1 MNLPYCIPGPFS
13 SYFRQF
19 VNSTLKKDI
28 IHSYEV
34 NQIGL
39 LEAKYLANHKVPMLS
54 QRGGIPNHV
63 SQLLV
68 ICHFIL

>member
-1 MNLPYCIPGPFS
+1 MSGPFS

-28 IHSYEV
+28 AHSYEV

-39 LEAKYLANHKVPMLS
+39 LEAKYLVKHTVHMLS
-54 QRGGIPNHV
+54 QRSGIPNHV